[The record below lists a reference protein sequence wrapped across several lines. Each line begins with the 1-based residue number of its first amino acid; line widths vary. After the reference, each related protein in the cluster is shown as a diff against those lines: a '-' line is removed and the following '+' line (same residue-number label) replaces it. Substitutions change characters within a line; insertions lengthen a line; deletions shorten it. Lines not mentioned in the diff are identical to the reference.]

1 MLSFGEQVRARREA
15 KEITQQQLAARV
27 QCSLFTVQSVESDR
41 HPPSLETLL
50 SLVRELDGPFEF
62 RVGNKRVLIM
72 TRASQPWAT
81 ANLPN
86 NKKAKE
92 EG

>member
-1 MLSFGEQVRARREA
+1 M
-15 KEITQQQLAARV
+15 AARV

-62 RVGNKRVLIM
+62 KAGAKRVLIM
-72 TRASQPWAT
+72 TRANQPWAT

-92 EG
+92 Q